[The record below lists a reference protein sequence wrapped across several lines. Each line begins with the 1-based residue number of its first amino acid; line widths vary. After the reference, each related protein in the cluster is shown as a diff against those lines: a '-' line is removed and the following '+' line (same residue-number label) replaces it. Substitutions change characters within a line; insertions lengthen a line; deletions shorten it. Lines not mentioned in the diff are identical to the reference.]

1 MRWITDY
8 QLFLFDFDGLLV
20 NTEEIHFMAY
30 QRMCQGRGFT
40 LPWDFNRYCKSA
52 HYSSDALKN
61 DIYALFP
68 DLQRQEPSWDVL
80 YAEKKQAMLDLLHEG
95 AVHLMPGVE
104 QLLTELQK
112 ANIKRC
118 VVTHSPSDLVAIARH
133 KNPILNSIPNWI
145 TRKDYTHPKPH
156 SECYIKAIELL
167 GEAGDQVIGF
177 EDTPRGLQA
186 LMGTK
191 AKAVLV
197 CRADYP
203 EIAEF
208 KAKGVKHFLSL
219 DEVKF

>member
-1 MRWITDY
+1 MQWISEY

-30 QRMCQGRGFT
+30 QRMCHQRGFT
-40 LPWDFNRYCKSA
+40 LSWDFNRYCKSA
-52 HYSSDALKN
+52 HYSSDALKI
-61 DIYALFP
+61 DIYAEFP
-68 DLQRQEPSWDVL
+68 ELQLQEPSWDVL

-104 QLLTELQK
+104 RLLTELQK

-118 VVTHSPSDLVAIARH
+118 VVTHSPSDLVAIARN

-156 SECYIKAIELL
+156 SECYLKAIELL
-167 GEAGDQVIGF
+167 AAPGDRVIGF

-186 LMGTK
+186 LLGTN
-191 AKAVLV
+191 AKPVLV
-197 CRADYP
+197 CRAEYP
-203 EIAEF
+203 EIAHF
-208 KAKGVKHFLSL
+208 KTKGVKHFLSL
-219 DEVKF
+219 EDVNF